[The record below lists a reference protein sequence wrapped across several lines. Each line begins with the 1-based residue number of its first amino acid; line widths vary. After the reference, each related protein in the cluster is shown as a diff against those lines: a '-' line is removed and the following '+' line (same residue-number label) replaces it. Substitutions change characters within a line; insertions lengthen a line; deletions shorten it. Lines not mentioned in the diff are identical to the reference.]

1 MAAAFPKLVS
11 KAKSDEELEMR
22 DDKEDLRTTSIDSQN
37 EDENMESDS
46 ENKQERDLES
56 DGNDPWD
63 DLDQVKSSLRQS
75 QVKEMKRFLE
85 RGPSE
90 EAARAK
96 AANAPLPVFRRI
108 LQTILALAKV
118 VSPSYPPT

>member
-22 DDKEDLRTTSIDSQN
+22 DDIDSQN

-46 ENKQERDLES
+46 EDKQERDLES

-63 DLDQVKSSLRQS
+63 DLDQVKGSLRQS

-85 RGPSE
+85 SLKHFKRTSCFFE
-90 EAARAK
+90 
-96 AANAPLPVFRRI
+96 
-108 LQTILALAKV
+108 
-118 VSPSYPPT
+118 S